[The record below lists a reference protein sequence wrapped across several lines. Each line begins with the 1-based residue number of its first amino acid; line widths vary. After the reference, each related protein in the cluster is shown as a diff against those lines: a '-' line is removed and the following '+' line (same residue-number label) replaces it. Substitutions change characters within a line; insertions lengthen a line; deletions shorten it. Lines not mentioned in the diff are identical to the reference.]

1 MINDEFRGQLTSGN
15 GTGPRGV
22 LGRHPGN
29 QQERKQ
35 NLKHAIFCLAVA
47 VLLFL
52 ANQLAK
58 HSRANGYRSGAVLNI
73 GVDLSV
79 DRGSTPIRAS
89 NDPTDKATYVI
100 RFRLTNRGNQSVFY
114 PVYPGT
120 NRPIGHIFY
129 RVAQGSEWIAL
140 SWPGKSISPPPALPS
155 VEGDVAWVEMPP
167 GGWVD
172 EVYDDPG
179 SPGGDHAYE
188 LDLKVATNDKV
199 TRFFSQPYRV
209 NSN

>member
-1 MINDEFRGQLTSGN
+1 MINDEFRGQLTSSN

-100 RFRLTNRGNQSVFY
+100 RFRLTIEETTQFSIPY
-114 PVYPGT
+114 TPAQ
-120 NRPIGHIFY
+120 IG
-129 RVAQGSEWIAL
+129 
-140 SWPGKSISPPPALPS
+140 P
-155 VEGDVAWVEMPP
+155 
-167 GGWVD
+167 
-172 EVYDDPG
+172 
-179 SPGGDHAYE
+179 
-188 LDLKVATNDKV
+188 
-199 TRFFSQPYRV
+199 
-209 NSN
+209 

>member
-35 NLKHAIFCLAVA
+35 NLKYATFYLVVA

-58 HSRANGYRSGAVLNI
+58 HPRGDGSQSDAVLNV
-73 GVDLSV
+73 GFDLSV
-79 DRGSTPIRAS
+79 GRKPEPIRAR
-89 NDPTDKATYVI
+89 NDSAEEATYVI

-120 NRPIGHIFY
+120 NRPIGRIVY
-129 RVAQGSEWIAL
+129 RVTPGSEWIRL
-140 SWPGKSISPPPALPS
+140 SWPIKPISPPAVS
-155 VEGDVAWVEMPP
+155 RVEGDVAWVEMPP

-172 EVYDDPG
+172 GVYDDPG
-179 SPGGDHAYE
+179 SPGRDHAYE

-199 TRFFSQPYRV
+199 TRFFSEPYRL

>member
-15 GTGPRGV
+15 GAGPRGV

-35 NLKHAIFCLAVA
+35 NLKYAIFCLAVA

-129 RVAQGSEWIAL
+129 RVAQESEWIAL
-140 SWPGKSISPPPALPS
+140 S
-155 VEGDVAWVEMPP
+155 
-167 GGWVD
+167 
-172 EVYDDPG
+172 
-179 SPGGDHAYE
+179 
-188 LDLKVATNDKV
+188 
-199 TRFFSQPYRV
+199 
-209 NSN
+209 